1 MGQMVFIN
9 YMELRKHKIL
19 KISLVTFVLG
29 LVLNSSNI
37 NAGYELACE
46 GYPPPNSGHKLLS
59 IDCNNRKI
67 FIGMLKDSWLS
78 LRRGGIGG
86 TLENLCYEAY
96 TDAKELH
103 PSISF
108 LSVSESFLMRCN
120 MGLAY
125 LQD

>member
-1 MGQMVFIN
+1 
-9 YMELRKHKIL
+9 MELRIHKIF
-19 KISLVTFVLG
+19 KMSLGTIALG
-29 LVLNSSNI
+29 LLLNSSNVK
-37 NAGYELACE
+37 AGYELVCE

-67 FIGMLKDSWLS
+67 FIGTLKDSWLS

-108 LSVSESFLMRCN
+108 LNISESFLMRCN
-120 MGLAY
+120 MGLGY
-125 LQD
+125 VQD